1 MMSRESS
8 RESSRGSSRE
18 SFLQSFSLRRGLL
31 LLLLVAAAAL
41 SAGCAATALH
51 PWDRDLLAQKQ
62 MSFVPLVRANAI
74 DDHIYFSK
82 EGSLGG
88 HQVGGGGCG
97 CN

>member
-1 MMSRESS
+1 MT
-8 RESSRGSSRE
+8 GSASCR
-18 SFLQSFSLRRGLL
+18 LRFALL
-31 LLLLVAAAAL
+31 LAL
-41 SAGCAATALH
+41 SAASGGCAATAIR

-62 MSFVPLVRANAI
+62 MSFVPAPRRNAI

-82 EGSLGG
+82 EGSAGG